1 VARFLR
7 AAVMVWGVLL
17 LALTMTQVVDLQ
29 HGDAARGELLYTGQG
44 NPRLPCR
51 VCHFNRAIAPP
62 MHSISE
68 RVAQV
73 RLTVAENG
81 AKSVIGYLV
90 ESILEPGRYVV
101 PGYTNAMV
109 ANFSETLSVQDVQDI
124 VAYLM
129 TL

>member
-7 AAVMVWGVLL
+7 TTLILWGVLL
-17 LALTMTQVVDLQ
+17 LALTITQVVELR
-29 HGDAARGELLYTGQG
+29 HGDAARGEVLYSGQG
-44 NPRLPCR
+44 TPSLPCR

-73 RLTVAENG
+73 RLTATENET
-81 AKSVIGYLV
+81 KTVTEYLV
-90 ESILEPGRYVV
+90 ESILQPGRYVV
-101 PGYTNAMV
+101 PGYTDAMV
-109 ANFSETLSVQDVQDI
+109 ANFGKSLSVQDVQDI